1 MGSMHPA
8 ARAEDAFNRA
18 LAFALS
24 TRGFRTRVLAYT
36 GYGSVR
42 SARMMGRVVLS
53 RPDAAEQPID
63 ALNATV
69 RRGIRV
75 FLAAPQT
82 ALPVQV
88 SLGQATVDTRS
99 DRGGYFDVDLPGHGL
114 APGWHH
120 AIVRCGEIEQT
131 APVQVIADGITF
143 GIVSDI
149 DDTCLVTSLPRPMLA
164 AYNTFV
170 LPETA
175 RRVVPGMSALYRSL
189 LAHNPGSP
197 VLYLSTG
204 AWNTQPIINRFLQRH
219 GFPTGALLMTDW
231 GATETAVF
239 RSGREHKRAQL
250 RRLAAELPNIRW
262 LLVGDD
268 GQHDPEIYDDFAAEH
283 PHSVRAIAIRQLTA
297 AQQVLSHG
305 HPLSRDDGRESPTF
319 KVEGPDG
326 YVLFHQL
333 AALRGLETG
342 VSHA

>member
-8 ARAEDAFNRA
+8 ARAEDAFNGA
-18 LAFALS
+18 LARTLS
-24 TRGFRTRVLAYT
+24 WRGFRTRVLTYS
-36 GYGSVR
+36 GYGSTR
-42 SARMMGRVVLS
+42 SARAMGRIVLS

-63 ALNATV
+63 AMHATV
-69 RRGIRV
+69 LRGIRV

-82 ALPVQV
+82 GLPVEITFGAATAKV
-88 SLGQATVDTRS
+88 SS
-99 DRGGYFDVDLPGHGL
+99 DRGGYFDVDLTGHGL

-120 AIVRCGEIEQT
+120 AIVRCAGVEAR
-131 APVQVIADGITF
+131 APIQVIGDDVGF
-143 GIVSDI
+143 GIISDI
-149 DDTCLVTSLPRPMLA
+149 DDTCLVTSLPRMVLA

-197 VLYLSTG
+197 VIYLSTG

-219 GFPTGALLMTDW
+219 GFPNGALLMTDW
-231 GATETAVF
+231 GATETAAF
-239 RSGREHKRAQL
+239 RSGREHKRSQL
-250 RRLAAELPNIRW
+250 RRLAAEFPNIKW

-268 GQHDPEIYDDFAAEH
+268 GQHDPEIYDEFAAEQ
-283 PHSVRAIAIRQLTA
+283 PGRVRAIAIRQLTV

-326 YVLFHQL
+326 YALFQQL
-333 AALRGLETG
+333 ASLRTLDTG
-342 VSHA
+342 VTHA